1 MASHTVASLQGRE
14 DLSALA
20 NSAREQLRKILREE
34 LRVLLAGFVD
44 KTAASLLKP
53 ASADHNPADARKNS
67 DLARKLKQ
75 NASIWCDTLQ
85 NQVEGR
91 LFMVE
96 GSADARKQP
105 EHNGR
110 ANANLIAVAKALLIA
125 ETRYFKKIAEIDAR
139 FNRVRLIMSL
149 SIDNKAVAPTG
160 LHQALEQTADKLDWP
175 QAGRKVLYSSFE
187 VHVIG
192 NLERLYERMLQL
204 FRKVGSEAAQLVVE
218 STFDLSQIEEDSAAA
233 DQAQSQPKN
242 WMQPPGEISDVD
254 GKTTAMLT
262 RLALES
268 DGEGYTDGLLAA
280 DLLALMDKRPLP
292 GISYESGL
300 ISVQRTSLAGHFL
313 NEVKADPLLSRD
325 MEAQHEPLRM
335 PLVKSAIADNSVFT
349 DASHPLASL
358 IDEHMTKAARHRLV
372 NAEEAQEMQD
382 SLARVLEMFDLSPD
396 FVRESM
402 AKAEPLKDEQI
413 ERFYALQRKQAAQR
427 REFVISEA
435 RRVVAR
441 ELERSTFARDVPA
454 PAKRFLEKAWSALLT
469 QRLLKYGASNP
480 IWQDGIDKTDQ
491 LIDLLEARDPAAK
504 PPREWVELI
513 RSMIDE
519 LIKGGL
525 PAEQRGNILKMLEAA
540 RKTP

>member
-20 NSAREQLRKILREE
+20 NSAREQLRTILREE
-34 LRVLLAGFVD
+34 LRPLLASFVD
-44 KTAASLLKP
+44 KTADLLLKP
-53 ASADHNPADARKNS
+53 ASADHNPADTRKNS

-85 NQVEGR
+85 DQVEGR

-96 GSADARKQP
+96 DATGQRKLPEQNGSA
-105 EHNGR
+105 
-110 ANANLIAVAKALLIA
+110 NASLIAVAKALLIA

-149 SIDNKAVAPTG
+149 SVDNKAVAPTG

-175 QAGRKVLYSSFE
+175 LAGRKVLYSSFE

-204 FRKVGSEAAQLVVE
+204 FRNVGSEAAQMVVE
-218 STFDLSQIEEDSAAA
+218 STFDLSQIEDSAPAGQGQDA
-233 DQAQSQPKN
+233 PKN
-242 WMQPPGEISDVD
+242 WMQPPGEITDVD
-254 GKTTAMLT
+254 GKTAAMLT
-262 RLALES
+262 RLALEN

-325 MEAQHEPLRM
+325 MDAQHEPLRM

-504 PPREWVELI
+504 PPQEWVELI

-519 LIKGGL
+519 LVKGGL